1 MSATEALNLRHIGMM
16 GEFAMA
22 LTLDEGRMKDMI
34 LLLLNRRMLYY
45 QRESIT
51 SIDQYVPFV
60 KANWK

>member
-1 MSATEALNLRHIGMM
+1 MSATEVLNLRHIGMM